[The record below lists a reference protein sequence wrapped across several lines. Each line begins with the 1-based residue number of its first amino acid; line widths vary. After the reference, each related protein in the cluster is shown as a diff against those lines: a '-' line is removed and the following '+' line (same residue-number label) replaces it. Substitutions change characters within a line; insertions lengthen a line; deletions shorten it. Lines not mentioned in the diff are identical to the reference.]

1 MSRQKKSK
9 GFPIWLIALI
19 VLLGGGAAYFVLHQG
34 GDSSLRTTEEL
45 DPAIYYNNA
54 NSLRG
59 NTYKI
64 NVEIDSALGNSPTK
78 GRLFSV
84 VLKRGD
90 KGGNT
95 APEILPVL
103 LPPQLG
109 GLTIQKGQHYIM
121 KVKVIE
127 DGLLKVEEASKP

>member
-1 MSRQKKSK
+1 MSRQKKSQ
-9 GFPIWLIALI
+9 GLSPWLI
-19 VLLGGGAAYFVLHQG
+19 VFMLGLAAAGAYVALHQSG
-34 GDSSLRTTEEL
+34 GDASLRTTEEL
-45 DPAIYYNNA
+45 DPSIYYDNA

-64 NVEIDSALGNSPTK
+64 DAEIDSALGNSPGK

-84 VLKRGD
+84 VLKKQTQSGV
-90 KGGNT
+90 
-95 APEILPVL
+95 PMVLPVL
-103 LPPQLG
+103 VPSSLG

-127 DGLLKVEEASKP
+127 NGLLKVEEASKP